1 MPIKTAAATSAER
14 VTMPFDETG
23 VVDRCFITSNVSKHN
38 RHVKRGNGT
47 FFIFI
52 FYLNLQISPRCERRR
67 NNANQRAKSNHH
79 KQHHP

>member
-1 MPIKTAAATSAER
+1 MPIKTAAVTSAER

-47 FFIFI
+47 FLFLYFI
-52 FYLNLQISPRCERRR
+52 
-67 NNANQRAKSNHH
+67 
-79 KQHHP
+79 